1 MKNVFYGVYMGGS
14 FFWSAEEAGAAA
26 SGAGAK
32 SRERKP
38 IPPPPSLFSFA
49 DKPKKEEEE
58 EVKYPEQRPVKLP
71 SSLRPKG
78 LLLPARPPAH
88 YPKIARRRVRRKVF
102 LVGGGRRLFGV
113 KIWWPFHEASSAS
126 SSSPYP
132 KRKIKPGSE
141 RTDFTFRP

>member
-1 MKNVFYGVYMGGS
+1 MNDVFYGVYMGGS

-26 SGAGAK
+26 SGAAGAK

-38 IPPPPSLFSFA
+38 IPPPPLFSFA

-88 YPKIARRRVRRKVF
+88 YPKIARRRVRRTF
-102 LVGGGRRLFGV
+102 FWLGGGAFL
-113 KIWWPFHEASSAS
+113 E
-126 SSSPYP
+126 
-132 KRKIKPGSE
+132 
-141 RTDFTFRP
+141 